1 MDDWRGFAQQMASLA
16 RDLLSQES
24 VKDTLERIT
33 SSATELVEGCDA
45 AGILILRGDQVQ
57 SLAPTDQVVVDS
69 DELQG
74 RVGEGPCF
82 DAARTSMGERQ
93 FRIADFTAEARR
105 WPRYVPE
112 ARKLNLGS
120 MMGFL
125 LFTEDEDL
133 GALNL
138 YSYRPGAFGQA
149 DETAGWLLASHAA
162 VAFSSARTHAQLQ
175 EAIGTRHAIGEAMGI
190 LMGRH
195 RLTED
200 QAFGALRRYS
210 QDHNVKLRD
219 VARQVCEQGALPR
232 PPRTPGNPGS

>member
-16 RDLLSQES
+16 RDLLAQES
-24 VKDTLERIT
+24 LNDTLRRIT
-33 SSATELVEGCDA
+33 ASATELVADCDA
-45 AGILILRGDQVQ
+45 AGILILRGGKVQ
-57 SLAPTDQVVVDS
+57 SLAPTEQVVIDS

-82 DAARTSMGERQ
+82 DAARSSTAERQ
-93 FRIADFTAEARR
+93 FRIMDFTDEAVR
-105 WPRYVPE
+105 WPKYVPE

-133 GALNL
+133 GALNM
-138 YSYRPGAFGQA
+138 YSYRPGAFTEA

-162 VAFSSARTHAQLQ
+162 VAFSSARTHAQMQ
-175 EAIGTRHAIGEAMGI
+175 EAIGTRHTIGEAMGI

-200 QAFGALRRYS
+200 QAFATLRRYS

-219 VARQVCEQGALPR
+219 VAARVCERGALP
-232 PPRTPGNPGS
+232 

>member
-24 VKDTLERIT
+24 LHDTLERIT
-33 SSATELVEGCDA
+33 ASATELVEDCDA
-45 AGILILRGDQVQ
+45 AGILILRGTKVQ
-57 SLAPTDQVVVDS
+57 SLAPTEQVVIDS

-82 DAARTSMGERQ
+82 DAARSGTGERQ
-93 FRIADFTAEARR
+93 FRIADFTDEAQR
-105 WPRYVPE
+105 WPKYVPE

-133 GALNL
+133 GALNM
-138 YSYRPGAFGQA
+138 YSYRPGAFTEA

-162 VAFSSARTHAQLQ
+162 VAFSSARTHAQMQ
-175 EAIGTRHAIGEAMGI
+175 EAIGTRHTIGEAMGV
-190 LMGRH
+190 LMGKH
-195 RLTED
+195 RISED
-200 QAFGALRRYS
+200 QAFAALRRYS

-219 VARQVCEQGALPR
+219 VAAQVCERGGLP
-232 PPRTPGNPGS
+232 

>member
-24 VKDTLERIT
+24 LHDTLERIT
-33 SSATELVEGCDA
+33 ASATELVDDCDA
-45 AGILILRGDQVQ
+45 AGILILRGTKVQ
-57 SLAPTDQVVVDS
+57 SLAPTEQVVIDS

-82 DAARTSMGERQ
+82 DAARSGTQERQ
-93 FRIADFTAEARR
+93 FRISDFTDEARR
-105 WPRYVPE
+105 WPEYVPE

-138 YSYRPGAFGQA
+138 YSYKPGAFTEA

-175 EAIGTRHAIGEAMGI
+175 EAIGTRHTIGEAMGI

-195 RLTED
+195 RISED
-200 QAFGALRRYS
+200 QAFAALRRYS
-210 QDHNVKLRD
+210 QDRNVKLRD
-219 VARQVCEQGALPR
+219 VAAQVCERGGLP
-232 PPRTPGNPGS
+232 

>member
-1 MDDWRGFAQQMASLA
+1 MNDWRGFAEQMASLA
-16 RDLLSQES
+16 RDLLAQES
-24 VKDTLERIT
+24 LDDTLERIT
-33 SSATELVEGCDA
+33 ASATELVEGCDA
-45 AGILILRGDQVQ
+45 AGILILRGGQVQ
-57 SLAPTDQVVVDS
+57 SLAPTEQVVVDS
-69 DELQG
+69 DDLQG
-74 RVGEGPCF
+74 RLGEGPCF
-82 DAARTSMGERQ
+82 DAARSSSGERQ
-93 FRIADFTAEARR
+93 FRIADFRDEAER

-138 YSYRPGAFGQA
+138 YSYRPGAFSAA

-162 VAFSSARTHAQLQ
+162 VAFSSARTHAQMQ
-175 EAIGTRHAIGEAMGI
+175 EAIGTRHTIGEAMGI

-200 QAFGALRRYS
+200 QAFAVLRRYS
-210 QDHNVKLRD
+210 QDNNVKLRD
-219 VARQVCEQGALPR
+219 VAARVCERGGLP
-232 PPRTPGNPGS
+232 

>member
-16 RDLLSQES
+16 RDLLAQES
-24 VKDTLERIT
+24 VNDTLRRIT
-33 SSATELVEGCDA
+33 ASATELIADCDA
-45 AGILILRGDQVQ
+45 AGILILRGKKVQ
-57 SLAPTDQVVVDS
+57 SLAPTEQVVIDS

-82 DAARTSMGERQ
+82 DAARTSTRERQ
-93 FRIADFTAEARR
+93 FRIADFTDEAVR
-105 WPRYVPE
+105 WPKYVPE
-112 ARKLNLGS
+112 ARRLNLGS

-138 YSYRPGAFGQA
+138 YSFRPGAFTEA

-175 EAIGTRHAIGEAMGI
+175 EAIGTRHTIGEAMGI

-200 QAFGALRRYS
+200 QAFAALRRYS

-219 VARQVCEQGALPR
+219 VAARVCERGAMP
-232 PPRTPGNPGS
+232 

>member
-24 VKDTLERIT
+24 LHDTLERIT
-33 SSATELVEGCDA
+33 ASATELVEDCDA
-45 AGILILRGDQVQ
+45 AGILILRGTKVQ
-57 SLAPTDQVVVDS
+57 SLAPTQQVVIDS

-82 DAARTSMGERQ
+82 DAARSGTGERQ
-93 FRIADFTAEARR
+93 FRIADFTDEAQR
-105 WPRYVPE
+105 WPKYVPE

-133 GALNL
+133 GALNM
-138 YSYRPGAFGQA
+138 YSYRPGAFTEA

-162 VAFSSARTHAQLQ
+162 VAFSSARTHAQMQ
-175 EAIGTRHAIGEAMGI
+175 EAIGTRHTIGEAMGI

-195 RLTED
+195 RISED
-200 QAFGALRRYS
+200 QAFAALRRYS

-219 VARQVCEQGALPR
+219 VAAQVCERGGLP
-232 PPRTPGNPGS
+232 

>member
-1 MDDWRGFAQQMASLA
+1 MDDWRGFAEQMASLA
-16 RDLLSQES
+16 RDLLAQES
-24 VKDTLERIT
+24 LNDTLERIT
-33 SSATELVEGCDA
+33 ASATELVADCDA
-45 AGILILRGDQVQ
+45 AGILILRGKHVQ
-57 SLAPTDQVVVDS
+57 SLAPTEQVVVDS
-69 DELQG
+69 DALQG

-82 DAARTSMGERQ
+82 DAARSSTGERQ
-93 FRIADFTAEARR
+93 FRIADFTEEARR
-105 WPRYVPE
+105 WPKYVPE

-138 YSYRPGAFGQA
+138 YSYRPGAFTAA

-175 EAIGTRHAIGEAMGI
+175 EAIGTRHTIGEAMGI

-200 QAFGALRRYS
+200 QAFAALRRYS
-210 QDHNVKLRD
+210 QDNNVKLRD
-219 VARQVCEQGALPR
+219 VAARVCEQGGLPR
-232 PPRTPGNPGS
+232 QTR

>member
-1 MDDWRGFAQQMASLA
+1 MDDWRGFAEQMASLA
-16 RDLLSQES
+16 RDLLAQES
-24 VKDTLERIT
+24 VHDTLRRIT
-33 SSATELVEGCDA
+33 AAATELVADCDA
-45 AGILILRGDQVQ
+45 AGILILRGGKVQ
-57 SLAPTDQVVVDS
+57 SLAPTEQVVVDS

-82 DAARTSMGERQ
+82 DAARTSSGERQ
-93 FRIADFTAEARR
+93 FRIGDFTDEAVRWPKYVPQARR
-105 WPRYVPE
+105 
-112 ARKLNLGS
+112 LNLGS

-138 YSYRPGAFGQA
+138 YSYRPGAFTEA

-175 EAIGTRHAIGEAMGI
+175 EAIGTRHTIGEAMGI

-200 QAFGALRRYS
+200 QAFAALRRYS
-210 QDHNVKLRD
+210 QDHNVKLRE
-219 VARQVCEQGALPR
+219 VAARVCERGTMP
-232 PPRTPGNPGS
+232 

>member
-24 VKDTLERIT
+24 LHDTLERIT
-33 SSATELVEGCDA
+33 ASATELVEDCDA
-45 AGILILRGDQVQ
+45 AGILILRGAKVQ
-57 SLAPTDQVVVDS
+57 SLAPTQQVVIDS

-82 DAARTSMGERQ
+82 DAARSGTGERQ
-93 FRIADFTAEARR
+93 FRIADFTDEAQR
-105 WPRYVPE
+105 WPKYVPE

-133 GALNL
+133 GALNM
-138 YSYRPGAFGQA
+138 YSYRPGAFTEA

-162 VAFSSARTHAQLQ
+162 VAFSSARTHAQMQ
-175 EAIGTRHAIGEAMGI
+175 EAIGTRHTIGEAMGI

-195 RLTED
+195 RISED
-200 QAFGALRRYS
+200 QAFAALRRYS

-219 VARQVCEQGALPR
+219 VAGQVCERGGLP
-232 PPRTPGNPGS
+232 

>member
-16 RDLLSQES
+16 RDLLAQES
-24 VKDTLERIT
+24 LNDTLERIT
-33 SSATELVEGCDA
+33 ASATELVEDCDA
-45 AGILILRGDQVQ
+45 AGILILRADHVQ
-57 SLAPTDQVVVDS
+57 SLAPTEQVVVES

-74 RVGEGPCF
+74 RLKEGPCF
-82 DAARTSMGERQ
+82 DAARRDTSERH
-93 FRIADFTAEARR
+93 FRIADFTDEARR
-105 WPRYVPE
+105 WPEYVPE

-125 LFTEDEDL
+125 LFTEDENL
-133 GALNL
+133 GALNM
-138 YSYRPGAFGQA
+138 YSYKPGAFTEA

-175 EAIGTRHAIGEAMGI
+175 EAIGTRHTIGEAMGI

-200 QAFGALRRYS
+200 QAFAALRRYS
-210 QDHNVKLRD
+210 QDNNVKLRD
-219 VARQVCEQGALPR
+219 VAARVCEQGGLP
-232 PPRTPGNPGS
+232 

>member
-1 MDDWRGFAQQMASLA
+1 MDDWRRFAQQMASLA

-24 VKDTLERIT
+24 LHDTLDRIT
-33 SSATELVEGCDA
+33 ASATELVEDCDA
-45 AGILILRGDQVQ
+45 AGILILRGTKVQ
-57 SLAPTDQVVVDS
+57 SLAPTEQVVIDS
-69 DELQG
+69 DALQG

-82 DAARTSMGERQ
+82 DAARSGTGERQ
-93 FRIADFTAEARR
+93 FRIADFTDEAQR
-105 WPRYVPE
+105 WPKYVPE

-133 GALNL
+133 GALNM
-138 YSYRPGAFGQA
+138 YSYRPGAFTEA

-162 VAFSSARTHAQLQ
+162 VAFSSARTHAQMQ
-175 EAIGTRHAIGEAMGI
+175 EAIGTRHTIGEAMGI

-195 RLTED
+195 RMSED
-200 QAFGALRRYS
+200 QAFAALRRYS

-219 VARQVCEQGALPR
+219 VAAQVCERGGLPEPTDKR
-232 PPRTPGNPGS
+232 

>member
-1 MDDWRGFAQQMASLA
+1 MEDWRGFAQQMASLA
-16 RDLLSQES
+16 RDLLAQES
-24 VKDTLERIT
+24 VNATLERIT
-33 SSATELVEGCDA
+33 ASATELVEDCDA
-45 AGILILRGDQVQ
+45 AGILVLRDKQVR
-57 SLAPTDQVVVDS
+57 SLAPTHQVVVDS

-82 DAARTSMGERQ
+82 DAARTAAGQRH
-93 FRIADFTAEARR
+93 FRIADFTHEARR
-105 WPRYVPE
+105 WPKYVPE

-125 LFTEDEDL
+125 LFTEDENL

-138 YSYRPGAFGQA
+138 YSFRPGAFTES

-175 EAIGTRHAIGEAMGI
+175 EAIGTRHTIGEAMGI

-200 QAFGALRRYS
+200 QAFATLRRYS
-210 QDHNVKLRD
+210 QDRNVKLRE
-219 VARQVCEQGALPR
+219 VARRVCEEGGL
-232 PPRTPGNPGS
+232 T

>member
-1 MDDWRGFAQQMASLA
+1 MDDWRGFAEQMASLA
-16 RDLLSQES
+16 RDLLAQES
-24 VKDTLERIT
+24 VHDTLRRIT
-33 SSATELVEGCDA
+33 AAATELVADCDA
-45 AGILILRGDQVQ
+45 AGILVLRGGKVQ
-57 SLAPTDQVVVDS
+57 SLAPTEQVVVDS

-82 DAARTSMGERQ
+82 DAARTSSGERQ
-93 FRIADFTAEARR
+93 FRIRDFTDEAVR
-105 WPRYVPE
+105 WPKYVPQ

-138 YSYRPGAFGQA
+138 YSYRPGAFTGA

-175 EAIGTRHAIGEAMGI
+175 EAIGTRHTIGEAMGI

-200 QAFGALRRYS
+200 QAFAALRRYS

-219 VARQVCEQGALPR
+219 VAARVCERGTMP
-232 PPRTPGNPGS
+232 

>member
-1 MDDWRGFAQQMASLA
+1 MDDWRGFAEQMASLA
-16 RDLLSQES
+16 RDLLAQES
-24 VKDTLERIT
+24 VNDTLKRIT
-33 SSATELVEGCDA
+33 FSATELVEGCDA
-45 AGILILRGDQVQ
+45 AGILILRGNQVQ
-57 SLAPTDQVVVDS
+57 SLAPTDQVVVES

-82 DAARTSMGERQ
+82 DAARTAVGQRQ
-93 FRIADFTAEARR
+93 FRIADFTDQARR
-105 WPRYVPE
+105 WPKYVPE

-138 YSYRPGAFGQA
+138 YSFRPGAFTEA
-149 DETAGWLLASHAA
+149 SETAGWLLASHAA

-175 EAIGTRHAIGEAMGI
+175 QAIGTRHTIGEAMGI

-195 RLTED
+195 RISED
-200 QAFGALRRYS
+200 QAFATLRRYS

-219 VARQVCEQGALPR
+219 VARRVVEEGGL
-232 PPRTPGNPGS
+232 S